1 MNELTVFQNQEFGRL
16 RTTEIEGEV
25 WFVGKDVAQAL
36 GYTNHR
42 KALADH
48 VDPEDKLQGEG
59 VTIRDPIGRE
69 QHPTVINESGVYSLV
84 LSSKLPGAKRF
95 KHWVTSEVLPSI
107 RKHGGYGNGVSAEQV
122 IEIAQHMAA
131 AMGAELVKQL
141 KDVLAPAPQPAQ
153 EEVVLVDP
161 VPQQRRRYHSVITML
176 DPELQRE
183 VDEMLASSRYTYTDI
198 VQFLKENGVRI
209 STSSLCRYAKRYFYN
224 R

>member
-16 RTTEIEGEV
+16 RTADIKDEV
-25 WFVGKDVAQAL
+25 WFVGKDVARAL
-36 GYTNHR
+36 GYTNPQ
-42 KALADH
+42 KAIRDH
-48 VDPEDKLQGEG
+48 VDDEDRTVNEMFTVNG
-59 VTIRDPIGRE
+59 TPI
-69 QHPTVINESGVYSLV
+69 TLINESGVYSLI

-107 RKHGGYGNGVSAEQV
+107 RKRGGYGNGVSAEQV

-141 KDVLAPAPQPAQ
+141 KDVLAPSTPSVQ
-153 EEVVLVDP
+153 EEVVLMDP
-161 VPQQRRRYHSVITML
+161 APRRRQRYHSVITML

-183 VDEMLASSRYTYTDI
+183 VDEMLESNRYTYVDI
-198 VQFLKENGVRI
+198 VQFLKENGVGI
-209 STSSLCRYAKRYFYN
+209 SVSSICRYAKRYFYN

>member
-25 WFVGKDVAQAL
+25 WFVGKDVARAL
-36 GYTNHR
+36 GYGNPR
-42 KALADH
+42 DALSRH
-48 VDPEDKLQGEG
+48 VDAEDKG
-59 VTIRDPIGRE
+59 VVKHDTPGGNQQITI
-69 QHPTVINESGVYSLV
+69 INESGLYSLV
-84 LSSKLPGAKRF
+84 LSSKLPAARKF

-107 RKHGGYGNGVSAEQV
+107 RKRGGYGNGVSTEQV

-161 VPQQRRRYHSVITML
+161 APQQRRRYHSVITML

-183 VDEMLASSRYTYTDI
+183 VDEMLASGRYTYTDI
-198 VQFLKENGVRI
+198 VQFLKENGIRI

>member
-1 MNELTVFQNQEFGRL
+1 MNELAVFQNQEFGRL
-16 RTTEIEGEV
+16 RTADIKDEV
-25 WFVGKDVAQAL
+25 WFVGKDVARAL
-36 GYTNHR
+36 GYTNPQ
-42 KALADH
+42 KAIRDH
-48 VDPEDKLQGEG
+48 VDDEDRTVNEMFTVNG
-59 VTIRDPIGRE
+59 TPI
-69 QHPTVINESGVYSLV
+69 TLINESGVYSLI

-107 RKHGGYGNGVSAEQV
+107 RKRGGYGNGVSAEQV

-161 VPQQRRRYHSVITML
+161 APQQRRRYHSVITML

>member
-16 RTTEIEGEV
+16 RTTEIEGEI
-25 WFVGKDVAQAL
+25 WFIGKDVAQAL

-69 QHPTVINESGVYSLV
+69 QHPTVINESGLYSLV

-161 VPQQRRRYHSVITML
+161 EPQRRRRYHSVITML
-176 DPELQRE
+176 DPDLQRE
-183 VDEMLASSRYTYTDI
+183 VDEMLANNRYTYTDI
-198 VQFLKENGVRI
+198 VQFLKENGIRI
-209 STSSLCRYAKRYFYN
+209 SVSSICRYAQRYFSN
-224 R
+224 Q